1 MASLAFGENN
11 GKQRS
16 SRVMDQNNYHKKDN
30 NSSSITKPQ
39 DENVES
45 VIDIPLYA
53 ENYNNLTRQE
63 KKIFGNVFCICLS
76 KCIKDEIDKQFCK
89 KVI

>member
-16 SRVMDQNNYHKKDN
+16 SRVMDPNNYHKKDN
-30 NSSSITKPQ
+30 NNSSITTPQ

-63 KKIFGNVFCICLS
+63 KKIF
-76 KCIKDEIDKQFCK
+76 KDVYRHCK
-89 KVI
+89 LNMVKVYFRRMKK